1 VATIEEPLVESA
13 PLAWR
18 LAPQLCRKDPATGE
32 DCAWYHG
39 MWQVLRLMEL
49 ASSAAQRVEFY
60 RDAIQASCAGLR
72 TPRILISG
80 AADYAML
87 AVVIAAFD
95 DRGATPAITVIDL
108 CETPLHLSR
117 WYAERKGYRIETVC
131 ADILEY
137 RAPAPF
143 DVVCSDGIFSRFA
156 PVDRPALVATWREAL
171 RPGGR
176 FMTTNRL
183 RPGSPE
189 DRIVGFSGERAQR
202 FRDAVQRAMSERQEI
217 IRIDPREVAERAA
230 LYAVRH
236 DTWPVAS
243 MEKIGE
249 LFEHGGFRIDT
260 LAGITRA
267 GEQRDGAPS
276 IRSSAARQ
284 FQVVASRL

>member
-1 VATIEEPLVESA
+1 MANIDEPLIESA

-18 LAPQLCRKDPATGE
+18 LAPQLCRKDAATDE
-32 DCAWYHG
+32 NCAWYHG

-49 ASSAAQRVEFY
+49 ASSASDRAEFY
-60 RDAIQASCAGLR
+60 HQWIRASCADSH
-72 TPRILISG
+72 TPRILICG

-87 AVVIAAFD
+87 AVVLAAFR
-95 DRGATPAITVIDL
+95 DRGAAPVITVVDL

-117 WYAERKGYRIETVC
+117 WYAERTGRRIETAC

-143 DVVCSDGIFSRFA
+143 DVVCTDGIFSRFA
-156 PVDRPALVATWREAL
+156 PAHRPALVAKWREVL

-183 RPGSPE
+183 RPGSTE

-202 FRDAVQRAMSERQEI
+202 FRDAVQRAMAEKPDM
-217 IRIDPREVAERAA
+217 IRIDPREVAQRAA
-230 LYAVRH
+230 IYADRH
-236 DTWPVAS
+236 DSWPVTS

-249 LFEHGGFRIDT
+249 SFERGGFKIDT

-267 GEQRDGAPS
+267 GEERRS
-276 IRSSAARQ
+276 IRSGDAKQ
-284 FQVVASRL
+284 FQVVAKRL